1 MLKPY
6 VTPSERIR
14 KSNVARAGFCTEENR
29 GRILF
34 VVDTSQAY
42 RIVNNNQ
49 SPTAIA
55 MNQWRI
61 SLEDGNFRH
70 RAAFT
75 TGFPAAGLT
84 GMIVV
89 SIAGCAGTRL
99 TTGCAGAMRSMDSP
113 SCVELSA
120 LGEGGNAGVEPLTD
134 SGAVEIWSREGGLF
148 KSFEDVSRGFGTG
161 TIVGSPVG
169 SGLASSVDT
178 IGVAMPSEVPFIR
191 SGGTSLDDLSL
202 EIRSDVADIRG

>member
-1 MLKPY
+1 VAGLIASHVEKVTPGFVLAAAHCTTAVECANSMLKPY

-134 SGAVEIWSREGGLF
+134 SGEVYS
-148 KSFEDVSRGFGTG
+148 
-161 TIVGSPVG
+161 SPLRMYLG
-169 SGLASSVDT
+169 DSV
-178 IGVAMPSEVPFIR
+178 
-191 SGGTSLDDLSL
+191 L
-202 EIRSDVADIRG
+202 ERL